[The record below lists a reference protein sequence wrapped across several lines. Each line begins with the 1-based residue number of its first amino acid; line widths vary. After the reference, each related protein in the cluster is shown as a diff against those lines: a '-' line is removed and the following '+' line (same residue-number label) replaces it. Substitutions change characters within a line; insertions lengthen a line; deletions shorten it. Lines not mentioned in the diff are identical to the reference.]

1 MKRFMSLIAAL
12 LISISTPVFA
22 MDLQQAKAQGLVGE
36 QPNGYLGVVK
46 ATPEAI
52 NLANDINERRR
63 AAYEKI
69 ARENG
74 TTLDQ
79 VAAITGQTAIDKSAS
94 GTWVKTPEGQWV
106 KK

>member
-1 MKRFMSLIAAL
+1 MKYVMSLITAL
-12 LISISTPVFA
+12 LISISSPVFA
-22 MDLQQAKAQGLVGE
+22 MDLQQAKAQGFVGE

-69 ARENG
+69 ARDNG
-74 TTLDQ
+74 TSLDQ
-79 VAAITGQTAIDKSAS
+79 VAALTGQTAIEKSAP
-94 GTWVKTPEGQWV
+94 GTWIKTPEGQWI